1 MQRQHG
7 LRVRSALALRMRGV
21 PIPVSTRVFAILF
34 STDRTHI
41 FIILK
46 RLDSTMGRKKK
57 HHTEEEK
64 IAARRERQKGYR
76 LKNENARS
84 TAIQIRKIAVVTRW
98 RALQDRLDHGS
109 DATTAEYLLN
119 RFVEY

>member
-76 LKNENARS
+76 LKNE
-84 TAIQIRKIAVVTRW
+84 AIQIRKIAVVTRW